1 MNITAE
7 NINID
12 MLDVQ
17 AFDTCFRRFDI
28 FNNKYNIAGQPE
40 LRNIFL
46 KTSNFLKGRYLAE
59 LTKKMMN
66 NLEEDYYSFT
76 EYRIS
81 IYGRSESEWKELA
94 DWIINNDL
102 QVHQNRWMI

>member
-1 MNITAE
+1 
-7 NINID
+7 
-12 MLDVQ
+12 
-17 AFDTCFRRFDI
+17 
-28 FNNKYNIAGQPE
+28 
-40 LRNIFL
+40 
-46 KTSNFLKGRYLAE
+46 
-59 LTKKMMN
+59 MN

-94 DWIINNDL
+94 DWIINNNL